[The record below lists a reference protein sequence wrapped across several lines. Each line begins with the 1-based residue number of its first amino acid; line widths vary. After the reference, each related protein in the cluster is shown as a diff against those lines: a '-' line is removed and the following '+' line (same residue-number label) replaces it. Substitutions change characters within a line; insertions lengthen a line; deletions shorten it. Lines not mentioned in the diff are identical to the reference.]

1 METTRIGK
9 RGTVVIP
16 VKLRHRFNIKEGDL
30 FLAEER
36 EDGILLRPA
45 VAVPVEIYTPERKA
59 EFFLNN
65 AVTKEDYDAACKD
78 ILAMGLD
85 PAKIPHTEDVNRD
98 ALPTGAE
105 FDKRMKRTIERQR
118 KSRQSKSA

>member
-1 METTRIGK
+1 METGRIGK
-9 RGTVVIP
+9 RGTFVIP
-16 VKLRHRFNIKEGDL
+16 VKLRQRFNIKEGDL

-65 AVTKEDYDAACKD
+65 AVTKEDYDAACED
-78 ILAMGLD
+78 IRGMGLD
-85 PAKIPHTEDVNRD
+85 PAKIPYTDPGKRET
-98 ALPTGAE
+98 LPTNAE
-105 FDKRMKRTIERQR
+105 FERAFAAFEESAKQR
-118 KSRQSKSA
+118 RRA